1 MKKIILSLIVVLV
14 FSFNVVMAEEGK
26 VLQRYKDVS
35 PWHWAYET
43 VEKLS
48 SKGIISG
55 YPDGT
60 FLPDKTITRAEA
72 TKLLMLALNPNLV
85 FKYSHNVCEDVKA
98 SHWASKYI
106 VNGKLYVK
114 IYDDGLF
121 KPEQEIT
128 RLEFANAVAKS
139 LEFVNITTDADT
151 SVDNIV
157 LTDISDLD
165 LTSKNN
171 IKFLIKL
178 GIINGYEDNT
188 FRPDKTLT
196 RAETAK
202 MLSLALI
209 YKENQINDNMKET
222 VSWYKCDP
230 QTGWY
235 GKMAYDLDGN
245 LKCYVSDELMQLYYN
260 GEYFMTVK
268 SEVRTVKEEKLYTS
282 DGNIWNIKWF
292 GSDVV
297 ECIFEDNKYKI
308 INHYQGKEYEFNN
321 RFVSPKKAAE
331 ILEELFPFLEY
342 DFEVKNDTVYSKSY
356 VAGTEKS
363 VGTMIAIGS
372 YVDDKGKIKVDVEG
386 LTTIIWDAEV
396 NRNTKAS
403 VESLQK
409 YK

>member
-188 FRPDKTLT
+188 FKPQ
-196 RAETAK
+196 
-202 MLSLALI
+202 
-209 YKENQINDNMKET
+209 NNMQRQEIAT
-222 VSWYKCDP
+222 I
-230 QTGWY
+230 
-235 GKMAYDLDGN
+235 L
-245 LKCYVSDELMQLYYN
+245 
-260 GEYFMTVK
+260 
-268 SEVRTVKEEKLYTS
+268 
-282 DGNIWNIKWF
+282 
-292 GSDVV
+292 
-297 ECIFEDNKYKI
+297 YKI
-308 INHYQGKEYEFNN
+308 CNETIGDLYEKAYHY
-321 RFVSPKKAAE
+321 RF
-331 ILEELFPFLEY
+331 
-342 DFEVKNDTVYSKSY
+342 
-356 VAGTEKS
+356 
-363 VGTMIAIGS
+363 
-372 YVDDKGKIKVDVEG
+372 
-386 LTTIIWDAEV
+386 
-396 NRNTKAS
+396 
-403 VESLQK
+403 
-409 YK
+409 